1 MARHAGGV
9 GRGPRGDPRERGGA
23 AVSEVV
29 PVAPAPPVRR
39 GGRTGSPH
47 VEGKRLRKRRTIL
60 ESAVQSFARRGFYG
74 TSMDDIA
81 EDLSLTRGSLYY
93 YFRDKEE
100 ILALCHLTALEAVN
114 ASLDRVRR
122 ERLAPDA
129 ALRRLVVEH
138 VRIMVDGFHG
148 SALALEVD
156 ALDAVRRA
164 EVVALR
170 DRYERGLR
178 ETIAEGVRAGIF
190 RDVDVKLTAFA
201 VFGSINWV
209 ARWYREGGGAGPS
222 EIAEVFARLF
232 LEGFLR
238 AGEERT

>member
-1 MARHAGGV
+1 MSDV
-9 GRGPRGDPRERGGA
+9 DPTTA
-23 AVSEVV
+23 PV
-29 PVAPAPPVRR
+29 PK
-39 GGRTGSPH
+39 GGRAASPH
-47 VEGKRLRKRRTIL
+47 VEGKRRRKRQSIL

-100 ILALCHLTALEAVN
+100 ILALCHLSALEAVN
-114 ASLDRVRR
+114 EVLDEVRR
-122 ERLAPDA
+122 ERLDPEA
-129 ALRRLVVEH
+129 AVRRLVTEH

-156 ALDAVRRA
+156 ALDAERRA

-178 ETIAEGVRAGIF
+178 ETIAEGVRSGVF
-190 RDVDVKLTAFA
+190 HDLDPKLAAFA
-201 VFGSINWV
+201 VFGSINWI
-209 ARWYREGGGAGPS
+209 ARWYRRGGGAEPA
-222 EIAEVFARLF
+222 EIAEGFVRLF
-232 LEGFLR
+232 LGGLLREKEG
-238 AGEERT
+238 RT